1 MILYNVTINID
12 STVHDEW
19 LEWMKSTHI
28 PDVLATGLFTDNK
41 IFRII
46 TDEDEE
52 GITYSIQYFLNNMDD
67 YEKYQN
73 EFSGKLQEEHSG
85 KFRDKFVAFRT
96 IMEKV
101 D

>member
-28 PDVLATGLFTDNK
+28 PEVLATGLFTDNK